1 MKHKI
6 TAFIDGLISYD
17 YILFGAS
24 FGLFILFIILSILL
38 RKKIG
43 FAIFFILLGFSIFLL
58 GPSLGYVKMHEY
70 LFKNT
75 TQLLSQKKLSFSEAV
90 IVKGSITNDSK
101 KHFKSCKITASAYKI
116 TKNKY
121 KNYLYKF
128 KPFKKMS
135 IIEEDIDKGKTR
147 EFKIIVEPFT
157 YSRDYNISLG
167 AKCK

>member
-6 TAFIDGLISYD
+6 TAFIDGLITYD

-24 FGLFILFIILSILL
+24 FGLFILFIILAILL
-38 RKKIG
+38 RRKLVLSVV
-43 FAIFFILLGFSIFLL
+43 FILLGFSIFLL
-58 GPSLGYVKMHEY
+58 GPSLGYVKMHAY

-101 KHFKSCKITASAYKI
+101 KNFKSCRITASAYKV

-135 IIEEDIDKGKTR
+135 IIEEDIKKGQTR
-147 EFKIIVEPFT
+147 VFKIIVEPFT